1 MNLKEFSKIIGI
13 NQSTV
18 SRALNNYPDISDK
31 TKESIQRL
39 AIKHKYKP
47 NSAASTIGSIKS
59 SFKPKILIADKL
71 SDKAITIFKQNKY
84 DYDIKVGLKEDQLI
98 KIIKAYDGV
107 VVRSAAKITKNII
120 AASTRLKII
129 ARAGVGVDNV
139 AVSDAT
145 NKGIIVMN
153 SPQSTSQTTAEHAI
167 ALLFSLARKI
177 PFAHQSTIA
186 KKWEKEKFKGIE
198 LYEKTIGLV
207 GCGNIGSRVVAM
219 AKGLGMQVLVFDPFL
234 TEERID
240 ELGADKVTLHELL
253 ELSDFVTMHLPL
265 NAKTRDIIDLKKIK
279 QMKKTAYIINAA
291 RGGLIN
297 EKDLHTA
304 LSKNI
309 IAGAALDVFE
319 TEPLVTS
326 KFHELDNIILTPHL
340 GASTSEAQDKASIA
354 VATQIVEFFKN
365 GSITNSVNIEN
376 VSGHEKSLLMPYLN
390 LTEKLGGFA
399 GQLTET
405 AVKAISIELEGTAA
419 MLNDKLLTQSVVKNL
434 LGSFTDSINSINAL
448 EIAKKRGVQV
458 TTTAKSEVSEYN
470 SLIRVIVTT
479 ERQTRSIAGSLFGNK
494 PRIVEVKGIKMDADL
509 GSFNIYITNR
519 DTVGVIN
526 KITDV
531 FLKNKVNIASFN
543 LGRIV
548 EGGEAIAIIKIDNFV
563 EDGVLEALRSVKD
576 ISQAKLIVF

>member
-177 PFAHQSTIA
+177 PFVHQSTIA

-234 TEERID
+234 TEDRID
-240 ELGADKVTLHELL
+240 ELGADKVTLDELL

>member
-234 TEERID
+234 TEDRID
-240 ELGADKVTLHELL
+240 ELGADKVTLDELL

>member
-1 MNLKEFSKIIGI
+1 M
-13 NQSTV
+13 
-18 SRALNNYPDISDK
+18 R
-31 TKESIQRL
+31 
-39 AIKHKYKP
+39 
-47 NSAASTIGSIKS
+47 
-59 SFKPKILIADKL
+59 
-71 SDKAITIFKQNKY
+71 
-84 DYDIKVGLKEDQLI
+84 
-98 KIIKAYDGV
+98 
-107 VVRSAAKITKNII
+107 
-120 AASTRLKII
+120 
-129 ARAGVGVDNV
+129 
-139 AVSDAT
+139 
-145 NKGIIVMN
+145 
-153 SPQSTSQTTAEHAI
+153 
-167 ALLFSLARKI
+167 
-177 PFAHQSTIA
+177 
-186 KKWEKEKFKGIE
+186 
-198 LYEKTIGLV
+198 
-207 GCGNIGSRVVAM
+207 
-219 AKGLGMQVLVFDPFL
+219 
-234 TEERID
+234 
-240 ELGADKVTLHELL
+240 
-253 ELSDFVTMHLPL
+253 
-265 NAKTRDIIDLKKIK
+265 
-279 QMKKTAYIINAA
+279 
-291 RGGLIN
+291 
-297 EKDLHTA
+297 
-304 LSKNI
+304 
-309 IAGAALDVFE
+309 
-319 TEPLVTS
+319 
-326 KFHELDNIILTPHL
+326 
-340 GASTSEAQDKASIA
+340 

>member
-18 SRALNNYPDISDK
+18 SRALNNYPDISDR

-234 TEERID
+234 TEDRID
-240 ELGADKVTLHELL
+240 ELGADKVTLDELL

>member
-234 TEERID
+234 TEDRID
-240 ELGADKVTLHELL
+240 ELGADKVTLDELL

-448 EIAKKRGVQV
+448 EIAKKRGIQV